1 MGPFDSNGNYVEAWA
16 NDPSKWRSYTPKEV
30 DGDPPK
36 FAKNE
41 QPPDHSVPL
50 ASGGAAPATYE
61 VARSRPTAGRTVAGT
76 TPKSKS
82 HASAAQAR
90 NTSRSD
96 SEREVIT
103 STTPK
108 STSSTA
114 KTKSKTKSTSS
125 STAGRHTVKAGD
137 SLSSIASSHGTTV
150 TALKKANGLSGD
162 MIRDGRTLVIPRRK

>member
-50 ASGGAAPATYE
+50 ASGSAATATYE
-61 VARSRPTAGRTVAGT
+61 VARSRPTTRRTVAGT
-76 TPKSKS
+76 TPKSKA

-90 NTSRSD
+90 STSRSD

-103 STTPK
+103 STKPK
-108 STSSTA
+108 SKSSTA
-114 KTKSKTKSTSS
+114 KTKSTSS

-150 TALKKANGLSGD
+150 TALKKANGLTGD